1 MTTEPEQTQELA
13 AFWQLGE
20 AELLKTLDSSTV
32 GLTSAE
38 SQSRLARRDT
48 VRWRKTS
55 PVRLLLEQFRS
66 PIMLLLIVSAVLS
79 YVLDDA
85 TNALIILAI
94 LGVSSLLGFWQEW
107 SAADA
112 VAKLLAVIETRTTL
126 LRDGVEIELPVDATV
141 PGDVV
146 RLRAGNVIPGDCRV
160 LESNDLFVDE
170 AALTGES
177 FPAEKR
183 AGAVAADVGHHRR
196 SCALFQG
203 THVVSGTATAVV
215 VHTGAETEFGKVS
228 ARLER
233 RPPETGFERGL
244 KEFGFLL
251 IRVTLVFVVG
261 VFAVN
266 VAFQRPVVDSL
277 LFALALAVGM
287 TPQLLPAITT
297 VVLAAG
303 AQQMARAQ
311 VIVKQLLA
319 IENFGSMTVLCCD
332 KTGTLTTGVVTLQAA
347 EDVAGQASERV
358 RRYAAINATL
368 QLGFQNPIDEAL
380 KTSGTLDLTGVQ
392 KLDEVPYDFNR
403 KRLSVLV
410 NDGGETVL
418 ITKGALANLLEVCT
432 SVDLPDGTTD
442 IDDHRKAILARFASL
457 SDQGR
462 RVLGV
467 AIRRLESDRA
477 GRADERDMTFLGFL
491 VLLDPPKPGIQ
502 ATLGE
507 LRRLGVRLK
516 IVTGDNHAV
525 AAAIARDVGISADR
539 LLTGGDVRRLSDDAL
554 QHRAMEI
561 DLFAEI
567 EPNQK
572 ERIILALKRSGAT
585 VGYLGDGIND
595 ASALHAADVGIS
607 VASAV
612 DVAREAAQIVLL
624 QQDLGVLVEGV
635 KAGRRTFA
643 NTLKYVFVALSANFG
658 YMFSMAVVSLFLP
671 FLPLLPA
678 QILLVNLLAD
688 FPAMMLAT
696 DRVDPE
702 LIERPRRWQVRSMA
716 RFMLVFGLCGS
727 VFDFLT
733 FGLLLYVYKAPIEQF
748 RTGWF
753 IEAVLTG
760 LVIMLLVRTQ
770 RPFWRSRPGLAF
782 SLTLLAVAAVTL
794 LLPYLPFAGALEFVP
809 PPASLTLLVIG
820 ISAVY
825 GVGLELAKRAF
836 YRNLA
841 G

>member
-1 MTTEPEQTQELA
+1 
-13 AFWQLGE
+13 
-20 AELLKTLDSSTV
+20 
-32 GLTSAE
+32 
-38 SQSRLARRDT
+38 
-48 VRWRKTS
+48 
-55 PVRLLLEQFRS
+55 
-66 PIMLLLIVSAVLS
+66 
-79 YVLDDA
+79 
-85 TNALIILAI
+85 
-94 LGVSSLLGFWQEW
+94 
-107 SAADA
+107 
-112 VAKLLAVIETRTTL
+112 
-126 LRDGVEIELPVDATV
+126 
-141 PGDVV
+141 
-146 RLRAGNVIPGDCRV
+146 
-160 LESNDLFVDE
+160 
-170 AALTGES
+170 
-177 FPAEKR
+177 
-183 AGAVAADVGHHRR
+183 
-196 SCALFQG
+196 
-203 THVVSGTATAVV
+203 
-215 VHTGAETEFGKVS
+215 
-228 ARLER
+228 
-233 RPPETGFERGL
+233 
-244 KEFGFLL
+244 
-251 IRVTLVFVVG
+251 
-261 VFAVN
+261 
-266 VAFQRPVVDSL
+266 
-277 LFALALAVGM
+277 
-287 TPQLLPAITT
+287 
-297 VVLAAG
+297 
-303 AQQMARAQ
+303 
-311 VIVKQLLA
+311 
-319 IENFGSMTVLCCD
+319 
-332 KTGTLTTGVVTLQAA
+332 
-347 EDVAGQASERV
+347 
-358 RRYAAINATL
+358 
-368 QLGFQNPIDEAL
+368 
-380 KTSGTLDLTGVQ
+380 
-392 KLDEVPYDFNR
+392 
-403 KRLSVLV
+403 
-410 NDGGETVL
+410 
-418 ITKGALANLLEVCT
+418 
-432 SVDLPDGTTD
+432 
-442 IDDHRKAILARFASL
+442 
-457 SDQGR
+457 
-462 RVLGV
+462 
-467 AIRRLESDRA
+467 
-477 GRADERDMTFLGFL
+477 MTFLGFL

-809 PPASLTLLVIG
+809 PPASLVLLVIG